1 MLCTSKEVATM
12 RVTVNV
18 PDRVV
23 HDLKI
28 QAAKERKSVSSLVSE
43 FIEGGIKIKGKRSA
57 KASLLKMAGQAKV
70 DKKALK
76 MLDEMRSLDDRT

>member
-1 MLCTSKEVATM
+1 M

-28 QAAKERKSVSSLVSE
+28 HATIERKSVSSLVTE
-43 FIEGGIKIKGKRSA
+43 FIEYGIKDKKRRTAKQNILQMIGKV
-57 KASLLKMAGQAKV
+57 KV
-70 DKKALK
+70 DKNSLK
-76 MLDEMRSLDDRT
+76 MLDELRSEDDRT

>member
-1 MLCTSKEVATM
+1 M

-28 QAAKERKSVSSLVSE
+28 QATKERKSVSSLVSE
-43 FIEGGIKIKGKRSA
+43 FIQGGIKIKEKKST
-57 KASLLKMAGQAKV
+57 KASLLKMIGQAKV

-76 MLDEMRSLDDRT
+76 MLDEMRSVDDRT

>member
-1 MLCTSKEVATM
+1 M

-23 HDLKI
+23 QDLRI
-28 QAAKERKSVSSLVSE
+28 QATKEHKSVSSLVSE
-43 FIEGGIKIKGKRSA
+43 FIEGGIKIKEKKSA
-57 KASLLKMAGQAKV
+57 KASLLKMIGQAKV

-76 MLDEMRSLDDRT
+76 MLDEMRSVDDRT